1 MATKK
6 ARRFARKK
14 TVRRRRTATAGKI
27 MPPLDVRSNKHL
39 ADFKKR
45 ITKGPL
51 TIVLVYAD
59 WCGHCHTMMP
69 HFDAAAKSPSRSVQA
84 VKVNEQMLPAVNQLV
99 NKTINK
105 SAKPLNVEGYP
116 SIIMVNTKGEKVTDI
131 EPVRN
136 TKTMTEVMNKTGNL
150 AVEAK
155 LNTNVTAKPNNNK
168 AENIVENAVNSITNV
183 AKNVGASS
191 MPKVNNKNKANTVLA
206 NIGIEETGLAQPASG
221 LASGTPLNSDVG
233 EEELKG
239 SIISLNAPKKN
250 IALKSIKATN
260 LGNAGKNSDG
270 QKENL
275 KNAVAPSPLNTF
287 SEPKNASVT
296 APNITAPAKNVEAE
310 AEAITSLA
318 SPIQPPSVSDD
329 LTESISNNL
338 TPAQKIGGGGRRGGS
353 LMEAM
358 ASTTYT
364 IATPAALLATAA
376 LVLRNGKKTRKQH
389 KRRRLAK
396 SKRHPRR

>member
-39 ADFKKR
+39 EDFKKR

-69 HFDAAAKSPSRSVQA
+69 HFDAAAKSPTRSVQA

-155 LNTNVTAKPNNNK
+155 LNTITKPNNK
-168 AENIVENAVNSITNV
+168 AENIVENAINNITNV
-183 AKNVGASS
+183 SKNVGASS
-191 MPKVNNKNKANTVLA
+191 MPNIKNKANTELA
-206 NIGIEETGLAQPASG
+206 NLGMEETGLAQPASG

-239 SIISLNAPKKN
+239 SIISLNTPKKN

-260 LGNAGKNSDG
+260 LGNAGKNSDSP
-270 QKENL
+270 KDNL

-287 SEPKNASVT
+287 SEPKKPSVT
-296 APNITAPAKNVEAE
+296 SPNITAPAKNVKAE

-318 SPIQPPSVSDD
+318 SPVQPPNISDD
-329 LTESISNNL
+329 LTQSISNNL
-338 TPAQKIGGGGRRGGS
+338 TPAQKISGGGRRGGS

-364 IATPAALLATAA
+364 LATPAALLATAA
-376 LVLRNGKKTRKQH
+376 LVLRNGKKTRKQS
-389 KRRRLAK
+389 KRQRQTK
-396 SKRHPRR
+396 SKRRQRR